1 MCLSYPL
8 KVSWPH
14 YSLPCGLLHSVPRR
28 PPPHTHTLA
37 LQVRCLVDV
46 PGEKLPE
53 DLPAYLRA
61 TVAPQLPAELQPA
74 FLTALEAEPIRSM
87 QNKQLTSKPLHQP
100 GMLWDSPWILASRG
114 CAKHMYKTT

>member
-1 MCLSYPL
+1 MALLSPL
-8 KVSWPH
+8 P
-14 YSLPCGLLHSVPRR
+14 
-28 PPPHTHTLA
+28 LA

-100 GMLWDSPWILASRG
+100 GRLRTLQQGMHNHTCKNS
-114 CAKHMYKTT
+114 KTS